1 MTTLSTGMPYGV
13 GSTGSPWNAY
23 DKSKLDEL
31 LAAKGGKLLT
41 PDAFYKHPAKNIF
54 GSYST
59 YVDWYAG
66 GKKRKA
72 DERQLFRSAS
82 SGNWKPTDYGPVT
95 AGTGAPIKA
104 GGMAT
109 EGISGTDIMG
119 RSTMSAPGVG
129 QVPVD
134 YNYRD
139 QERIERER
147 KRRYDFEY
155 DATKRA
161 AISPQDKARQDIEK
175 EYLGLTKEERQVK
188 KQAAKEKQVQDR
200 LAFDK
205 EKEDTKW
212 KKRDKEID
220 KKFEHA
226 KTLAT
231 TKDGFAKATKIV
243 LQNAKHKQQSLM
255 ATVSQRN
262 KLIYLT
268 AQRKGRLADL
278 REELKIKARDADSR
292 AKQDMYMA
300 ELMQVTRL
308 INIGIAKVN
317 NTEALNQKAAGLGIA
332 LHGGTLVTVMI
343 PGNKVGD
350 EVTEIMTQAEAD
362 ELIAYAKNNDQ
373 NVPRILASETREG
386 MIGGGEPSTPAVLT
400 QPTPSPATQAPQLV
414 EMIDPIEVEKQL
426 VFMGSPEEQK
436 KFLFQHIESG
446 SITEEQAIELAHKF
460 GI

>member
-1 MTTLSTGMPYGV
+1 
-13 GSTGSPWNAY
+13 
-23 DKSKLDEL
+23 
-31 LAAKGGKLLT
+31 
-41 PDAFYKHPAKNIF
+41 
-54 GSYST
+54 
-59 YVDWYAG
+59 
-66 GKKRKA
+66 
-72 DERQLFRSAS
+72 
-82 SGNWKPTDYGPVT
+82 
-95 AGTGAPIKA
+95 
-104 GGMAT
+104 
-109 EGISGTDIMG
+109 
-119 RSTMSAPGVG
+119 MSAPGVG

-308 INIGIAKVN
+308 INIESAKIN